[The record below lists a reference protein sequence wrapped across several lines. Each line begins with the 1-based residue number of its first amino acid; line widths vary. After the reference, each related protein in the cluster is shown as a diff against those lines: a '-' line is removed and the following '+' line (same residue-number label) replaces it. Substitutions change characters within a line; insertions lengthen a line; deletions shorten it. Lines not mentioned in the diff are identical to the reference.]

1 MVAYRRFL
9 TEVRQELGQIQKEYN
24 IEILR
29 RQNDAENLALHR
41 SLEWFKQECSSASP
55 GIKLSNEVKKKS
67 MQIDSLKSQLE
78 EMHVYK
84 RGYEKGIKT
93 IKKDLLVLK
102 FVNKTKTNLLRKYTE
117 KLQDANKFID
127 AADLRPQLTLYL
139 NNAFGKVSDAPSDS
153 IYLKNQL
160 RLLAEQPN
168 LLNTADICEFFV
180 KTLRRRDRE
189 YQHELKKKD
198 EAVKLLQTRLGAL
211 GRSVEQHRAN
221 VSNMPGL
228 LNAIMEDFILQTDKE
243 QSQER
248 SINRGVS
255 RPASTQTEVL
265 ITAHAQHELS
275 PEERFF
281 VADFSTEV
289 YSRMDDEQKREFIF
303 TLMNNKAILF
313 AFREFLLLKLDP
325 HDFSRLDTVPDN
337 RIRLKISGFG
347 KSKDSL
353 KSSQRS
359 RTSDIAPKGRPNN
372 RAASDHS
379 KSMDKANRQ
388 DAAYL
393 PRVTRNE
400 SFSFAGPHSR
410 EHGDTSRSGLGSRHE
425 KQEREAI
432 HGIAAGAS
440 NKRHLLRSILK
451 KTGPAPT

>member
-1 MVAYRRFL
+1 
-9 TEVRQELGQIQKEYN
+9 
-24 IEILR
+24 
-29 RQNDAENLALHR
+29 
-41 SLEWFKQECSSASP
+41 
-55 GIKLSNEVKKKS
+55 

-127 AADLRPQLTLYL
+127 AADLRPQLSLYL
-139 NNAFGKVSDAPSDS
+139 NNVFGKTSEAPNDS

-168 LLNTADICEFFV
+168 LLNTTELCEFFV
-180 KTLRRRDRE
+180 KTLRRRDKE
-189 YQHELKKKD
+189 HLHELKKKD
-198 EAVKLLQTRLGAL
+198 EVVRQLQTRLGAL

-228 LNAIMEDFILQTDKE
+228 INAIMEDFILQTDKE

-248 SINRGVS
+248 SINRGIS
-255 RPASTQTEVL
+255 RPTSTQTDVL
-265 ITAHAQHELS
+265 ITANAQRELS

-289 YSRMDDEQKREFIF
+289 YGRMEDEQKREFIF
-303 TLMNNKAILF
+303 TLMNNKAVLF

-353 KSSQRS
+353 KSSDRS
-359 RTSDIAPKGRPNN
+359 RTSEVAPRSKPAN

-379 KSMDKANRQ
+379 KSQDKTNRL
-388 DAAYL
+388 DGSRL
-393 PRVTRNE
+393 PRVTRND
-400 SFSFAGPHSR
+400 SFSFAGAHSR
-410 EHGDTSRSGLGSRHE
+410 EMGDTSRSGIATKYE

-432 HGIAAGAS
+432 QVSTAGPTGG
-440 NKRHLLRSILK
+440 KRHLLRSILK
-451 KTGPAPT
+451 KTAPGPT